1 MCSSQKRRKNN
12 LEKLFYVSYSY
23 ILYGY
28 CYTWITHKEKPVEA
42 EIHSDSF
49 FIKSKENK
57 LEEALT
63 EQIQK
68 DVEHYKNKIST
79 EGRIYLY
86 DWSSPFIEEKRIE
99 KIENIKLKDYT
110 FREATISECMEQ
122 LTPKEYSKMYGKI
135 LKMEAQN
142 D

>member
-1 MCSSQKRRKNN
+1 MD
-12 LEKLFYVSYSY
+12 KLFYVSYSY

-57 LEEALT
+57 LEEALK

-68 DVEHYKNKIST
+68 DVEYYKNKIST
-79 EGRIYLY
+79 EGYICLY

-110 FREATISECMEQ
+110 FREATISECMEE
-122 LTPKEYSKMYGKI
+122 LTPEEYSEMYGKI

>member
-1 MCSSQKRRKNN
+1 M
-12 LEKLFYVSYSY
+12 EKLFYVSCNY

-28 CYTWITHKEKPVEA
+28 YYTWIRHKEKPVEA

-57 LEEALT
+57 LEEALK

-122 LTPKEYSKMYGKI
+122 LTPEEYSKMYGKI

>member
-1 MCSSQKRRKNN
+1 M
-12 LEKLFYVSYSY
+12 EKLFYVRYSY

-28 CYTWITHKEKPVEA
+28 CYTWIRHKEKPVEA

-57 LEEALT
+57 LEETLK

-68 DVEHYKNKIST
+68 DVEYYKNKIST
-79 EGRIYLY
+79 EGHIYLY
-86 DWSSPFIEEKRIE
+86 DWSVPFIAEKRIE
-99 KIENIKLKDYT
+99 KIEKTELKDYT
-110 FREATISECMEQ
+110 FREATISECMEE
-122 LTPKEYSKMYGKI
+122 LTPEEYSKMYGKI

>member
-1 MCSSQKRRKNN
+1 M
-12 LEKLFYVSYSY
+12 
-23 ILYGY
+23 LYGY
-28 CYTWITHKEKPVEA
+28 CYTWIRHKEKPVEA
-42 EIHSDSF
+42 EVHSGSF

-57 LEEALT
+57 LEKALK

-110 FREATISECMEQ
+110 FREATISECMEE
-122 LTPKEYSKMYGKI
+122 LTPEEYSEMYGKI
-135 LKMEAQN
+135 LR
-142 D
+142 

>member
-1 MCSSQKRRKNN
+1 M
-12 LEKLFYVSYSY
+12 EKLFYVSYSY
-23 ILYGY
+23 MLYGY

-57 LEEALT
+57 LEEALK

-110 FREATISECMEQ
+110 FREATISECMEE
-122 LTPKEYSKMYGKI
+122 LTPEEYSEMYGKI
-135 LKMEAQN
+135 LEVN
-142 D
+142 

>member
-1 MCSSQKRRKNN
+1 M
-12 LEKLFYVSYSY
+12 EKLFYVSYSY
-23 ILYGY
+23 MLYGY
-28 CYTWITHKEKPVEA
+28 CYTWIRHKEKPVEA
-42 EIHSDSF
+42 EIYSGSC
-49 FIKSKENK
+49 FIKSKEDK
-57 LEEALT
+57 LEETLK

-110 FREATISECMEQ
+110 FREATISECMEE
-122 LTPKEYSKMYGKI
+122 LTPEEYSEMYGKI
-135 LKMEAQN
+135 LEVN
-142 D
+142 

>member
-1 MCSSQKRRKNN
+1 M
-12 LEKLFYVSYSY
+12 EKLFYVSYSY

-28 CYTWITHKEKPVEA
+28 CYTWIRHKEKPVEA

-57 LEEALT
+57 LEEALK

-110 FREATISECMEQ
+110 FREATISECMEE
-122 LTPKEYSKMYGKI
+122 LTPEEYSEMYGKI
-135 LKMEAQN
+135 LKVEGQN

>member
-1 MCSSQKRRKNN
+1 M
-12 LEKLFYVSYSY
+12 EKLFYVSYSY

-57 LEEALT
+57 LEEALK

-68 DVEHYKNKIST
+68 DCLMMTQLK
-79 EGRIYLY
+79 
-86 DWSSPFIEEKRIE
+86 
-99 KIENIKLKDYT
+99 KLWY
-110 FREATISECMEQ
+110 C
-122 LTPKEYSKMYGKI
+122 
-135 LKMEAQN
+135 
-142 D
+142 

>member
-1 MCSSQKRRKNN
+1 M
-12 LEKLFYVSYSY
+12 EKLFYVSYSY

-28 CYTWITHKEKPVEA
+28 CYTWIRHKEKPVEA
-42 EIHSDSF
+42 EIHSGSF

-57 LEEALT
+57 LEEALK

-99 KIENIKLKDYT
+99 KIEKTELKDYT
-110 FREATISECMEQ
+110 FREATISECMEE
-122 LTPKEYSKMYGKI
+122 LTPEEYSKMYGKI
-135 LKMEAQN
+135 LKMEEQN

>member
-1 MCSSQKRRKNN
+1 M
-12 LEKLFYVSYSY
+12 EKLFYVSCNY

-28 CYTWITHKEKPVEA
+28 YYTWIRHKEKPVEA
-42 EIHSDSF
+42 EIHSSSF
-49 FIKSKENK
+49 FIKSKKDK
-57 LEEALT
+57 LEETLT
-63 EQIQK
+63 EQIQEN
-68 DVEHYKNKIST
+68 VEYYKNKILT
-79 EGRIYLY
+79 EGHIYLY

-110 FREATISECMEQ
+110 FREATISECMEE
-122 LTPKEYSKMYGKI
+122 LTPEEYSKMYGKI

>member
-1 MCSSQKRRKNN
+1 M
-12 LEKLFYVSYSY
+12 EKLFYVSYSY

-57 LEEALT
+57 LEEALK

-68 DVEHYKNKIST
+68 DVEYYKNKIST

-110 FREATISECMEQ
+110 FREATISECMER
-122 LTPKEYSKMYGKI
+122 LTPEEYSKMYGKI

>member
-1 MCSSQKRRKNN
+1 M
-12 LEKLFYVSYSY
+12 EKLFYVSYSY

-42 EIHSDSF
+42 EIHSGSF

-57 LEEALT
+57 LEEALK

-68 DVEHYKNKIST
+68 DVEYYKNKILT
-79 EGRIYLY
+79 EGHIYLY
-86 DWSSPFIEEKRIE
+86 DWSVPFIAEKRIE
-99 KIENIKLKDYT
+99 KIEKTELKDYT
-110 FREATISECMEQ
+110 FREATISECMEG
-122 LTPKEYSKMYGKI
+122 LTPEEYSKMYGKI

>member
-1 MCSSQKRRKNN
+1 M
-12 LEKLFYVSYSY
+12 EKLFYVSYSY

-28 CYTWITHKEKPVEA
+28 CYTWIRHKEKPVEA
-42 EIHSDSF
+42 EIYSDSF

-57 LEEALT
+57 LEEALK

-110 FREATISECMEQ
+110 FREATISECMEE
-122 LTPKEYSKMYGKI
+122 LTPEEYSKMYGKI
-135 LKMEAQN
+135 LKVEGQN

>member
-1 MCSSQKRRKNN
+1 M
-12 LEKLFYVSYSY
+12 EKLFYVSYSY
-23 ILYGY
+23 MLYGY
-28 CYTWITHKEKPVEA
+28 CYTWIRHKEKPVEA
-42 EIHSDSF
+42 EVHSDSF

-57 LEEALT
+57 LEKALK

-110 FREATISECMEQ
+110 FREATISECMEE
-122 LTPKEYSKMYGKI
+122 LTPEEYSEMYGKI
-135 LKMEAQN
+135 LR
-142 D
+142 

>member
-1 MCSSQKRRKNN
+1 M
-12 LEKLFYVSYSY
+12 EKLFYVSYSY
-23 ILYGY
+23 MLYGY
-28 CYTWITHKEKPVEA
+28 CYTWIRHKEKPVEA
-42 EIHSDSF
+42 EVHSGSF

-57 LEEALT
+57 LEKALK

-86 DWSSPFIEEKRIE
+86 NWSSPFIEEKRIE

-110 FREATISECMEQ
+110 FREATISECMEE
-122 LTPKEYSKMYGKI
+122 LTPEEYSEMYGKI
-135 LKMEAQN
+135 LR
-142 D
+142 

>member
-1 MCSSQKRRKNN
+1 M
-12 LEKLFYVSYSY
+12 EKLFYVSYSY

-28 CYTWITHKEKPVEA
+28 CYTWIRHKEKPVEA

-57 LEEALT
+57 LEEALK

-68 DVEHYKNKIST
+68 DVEDYKNKIST

-86 DWSSPFIEEKRIE
+86 DWSVPFIAEKRIE
-99 KIENIKLKDYT
+99 KIEKTKLKDYT
-110 FREATISECMEQ
+110 FREATISECMEE
-122 LTPKEYSKMYGKI
+122 LTPEEYSKMYGKI
-135 LKMEAQN
+135 LKVEGQN

>member
-1 MCSSQKRRKNN
+1 M
-12 LEKLFYVSYSY
+12 EKLFYVSCNY

-28 CYTWITHKEKPVEA
+28 YYIWIRHKEKPVEA
-42 EIHSDSF
+42 EIYSGSC
-49 FIKSKENK
+49 FIKSKEDK

-63 EQIQK
+63 EQIQEN
-68 DVEHYKNKIST
+68 VEHYKNKIST

-110 FREATISECMEQ
+110 FREATISECMEE
-122 LTPKEYSKMYGKI
+122 LTPEEYSKMYGKI

>member
-1 MCSSQKRRKNN
+1 M
-12 LEKLFYVSYSY
+12 EKLFYVSYSY
-23 ILYGY
+23 MLYGY
-28 CYTWITHKEKPVEA
+28 CYTWIRHKEKPVEA
-42 EIHSDSF
+42 EVHSGSF

-57 LEEALT
+57 LEKALK

-110 FREATISECMEQ
+110 FREATSLECMEE
-122 LTPKEYSKMYGKI
+122 LTPEEYSEMYGKI
-135 LKMEAQN
+135 LR
-142 D
+142 

>member
-1 MCSSQKRRKNN
+1 M
-12 LEKLFYVSYSY
+12 EKLFCVSYSY

-28 CYTWITHKEKPVEA
+28 CHTWIRHKEKPVEA

-57 LEEALT
+57 LEEALK

-110 FREATISECMEQ
+110 FREATISECMEE
-122 LTPKEYSKMYGKI
+122 LTLEEYSKMYGKI

>member
-1 MCSSQKRRKNN
+1 M
-12 LEKLFYVSYSY
+12 EKLFYVSYSY

-57 LEEALT
+57 LEEALK

-68 DVEHYKNKIST
+68 DVEYYKNKILT

-122 LTPKEYSKMYGKI
+122 LTPEEYSKMYGKI

>member
-1 MCSSQKRRKNN
+1 M
-12 LEKLFYVSYSY
+12 EKLFYVSYSY

-28 CYTWITHKEKPVEA
+28 YYTWITHKEKPVEA

-57 LEEALT
+57 LEEALK

-68 DVEHYKNKIST
+68 DVEYYKNKIST
-79 EGRIYLY
+79 EGYICLY

-122 LTPKEYSKMYGKI
+122 LTPEEYSKMYGKI

>member
-1 MCSSQKRRKNN
+1 MSCN
-12 LEKLFYVSYSY
+12 Y

-28 CYTWITHKEKPVEA
+28 YYTWIRHKEKPVEA

-57 LEEALT
+57 LEEALK
-63 EQIQK
+63 EQIQEN
-68 DVEHYKNKIST
+68 VEHYKNKIST
-79 EGRIYLY
+79 EGHIYLY
-86 DWSSPFIEEKRIE
+86 DWSVPFIAEKRIE
-99 KIENIKLKDYT
+99 KIEKTELKDYT

-122 LTPKEYSKMYGKI
+122 LTPEEYSKMYGKI